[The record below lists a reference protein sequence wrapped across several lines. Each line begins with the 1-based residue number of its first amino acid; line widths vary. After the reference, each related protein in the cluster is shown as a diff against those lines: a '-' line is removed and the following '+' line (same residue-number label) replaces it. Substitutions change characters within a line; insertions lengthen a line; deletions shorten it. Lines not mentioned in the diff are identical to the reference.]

1 MDIPSEKTSEIKPT
15 EIGDAN
21 GTIDDSLQGRQV
33 VPDCGDMQVRL
44 QLVTNMI
51 VISCQKL

>member
-1 MDIPSEKTSEIKPT
+1 MDILSEKTSEIKPT

-33 VPDCGDMQVRL
+33 VPDCDDMQVRL
-44 QLVTNMI
+44 HLVTNMI